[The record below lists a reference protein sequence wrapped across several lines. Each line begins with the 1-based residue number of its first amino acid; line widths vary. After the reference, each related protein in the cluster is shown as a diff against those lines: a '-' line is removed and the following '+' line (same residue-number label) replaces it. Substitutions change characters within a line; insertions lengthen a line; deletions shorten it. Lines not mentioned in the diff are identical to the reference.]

1 VTRAQPLSLEDDLPL
16 DLAIRW
22 DDGPATLGAVA
33 ALRDAFGTG
42 RVLNWRV
49 EAMPRTVVPLLWH
62 LPPPGNAA
70 PDFAE
75 WRSVFRPG
83 LCYYRRGP
91 GFVQVKDVRDP
102 EEAGS
107 FTIDEPHVLRAFL
120 RCLRPTALTDLDALE
135 RDAAE
140 ALLDERLLL
149 RAADQVVVLPYR
161 MRRWPV
167 PAMGL

>member
-1 VTRAQPLSLEDDLPL
+1 VPRTQLLSLEDGLPP
-16 DLAIRW
+16 DLAVRW
-22 DDGPATLGAVA
+22 DDAPATLGAVA
-33 ALRDAFGTG
+33 ALRDAFGMG
-42 RVLNWRV
+42 RVLNWRA
-49 EAMPRTVVPLLWH
+49 EAIPQTVVPLLWH
-62 LPPPGNAA
+62 IPPPENAA

-91 GFVQVKDVRDP
+91 RFVQVKDVRDP

-167 PAMGL
+167 PAMSL